1 MDRHCADYPWAYRL
15 HTLNRHAMQ
24 YSYDAKFM
32 SYADRSSRHSAREI
46 SGLLCQALKIDS
58 VLDIGC
64 ARGTWLN
71 AWREQGVRHVLGID
85 GSYVSMDDLAIPREC
100 FFATDLAKPIDLSR
114 KFDLVQSLEV
124 AEHIPAA
131 SADVFVE
138 NLVRHSSG
146 VLLFSAAPPGQGGEF
161 HVNEQPYDYWR
172 QKFRAHGFE
181 PYDYIRPLIANDKAV
196 SFWYRYNTLLY
207 VHNGIAAQLPA
218 KIGLAKI
225 HDDDPIQDHS
235 PTLFRVRKNLVRML
249 PIPLRQKL
257 ARIKACIMVN
267 TR

>member
-24 YSYDAKFM
+24 HSYDAKFM

-196 SFWYRYNTLLY
+196 SFWYRYNTILYIHENQHSTLPESIRTTHVATQSEISDLAPGWFQWRKRVTRLLPFS
-207 VHNGIAAQLPA
+207 VNQ
-218 KIGLAKI
+218 
-225 HDDDPIQDHS
+225 
-235 PTLFRVRKNLVRML
+235 R
-249 PIPLRQKL
+249 L
-257 ARIKACIMVN
+257 ARAISQL
-267 TR
+267 RS

>member
-1 MDRHCADYPWAYRL
+1 
-15 HTLNRHAMQ
+15 MQ
-24 YSYDAKFM
+24 HSYDAKFM

-58 VLDIGC
+58 VLDVGC

-71 AWREQGVRHVLGID
+71 MWREQGVKHILGVD

-100 FFATDLAKPIDLSR
+100 FFATDLAKPIDLKR

-146 VLLFSAAPPGQGGEF
+146 AILFSAAPPGQGGEF

-172 QKFRAHGFE
+172 QKFHAHGFDA
-181 PYDYIRPLIANDKAV
+181 YDCIRPLIANDKAV

-207 VHNGIAAQLPA
+207 VRDDIAAKLA
-218 KIGLAKI
+218 ERIGLTKVRYDA
-225 HDDDPIQDHS
+225 PIEDYS
-235 PTLFRVRKNLVRML
+235 PSLFRVRKTLVRML
-249 PIPLRQKL
+249 PVPLRQKL
-257 ARIKACIMVN
+257 ARIKARIKAN
-267 TR
+267 TL